1 MSAPVRASALLGA
14 RHDGCTGLVDFRAF
28 PSKSQQFIA
37 LDDFA
42 GMAAFVRAHRDEN
55 VFNGIATRK
64 SDESGALPN
73 CAGLPTL
80 FYDIDFKDTPEI
92 EARARLAN
100 APLTPSA
107 VVHSGGGLH
116 VHHFLKECVDL
127 SREAAEAGKMLRRLA
142 SYYCADLKSAEPARV
157 LRVVGTLNF
166 KYDPARLV
174 TVEEFHPEHRYNLAD
189 FEEWLPA
196 APDVV
201 VAAPVSLQEPLTEG
215 QRNAAL
221 YKLGRGLKAKGL
233 PAGVIASTLHSVN
246 AEQGRPPLPGQE
258 LEALIAQVLRQ
269 PDRAGFEPTGDTVG
283 ESPIVQTLST
293 VTARGRV
300 VDLAAAVP
308 ARQAHPHLW
317 RTRRRQVHHDARR
330 DRQDHAGG
338 GVARRWRGSAGGSP
352 LAFC

>member
-166 KYDPARLV
+166 KYDPARWSRWKSSTPNIV
-174 TVEEFHPEHRYNLAD
+174 TTWPISRSGSQ
-189 FEEWLPA
+189 P
-196 APDVV
+196 
-201 VAAPVSLQEPLTEG
+201 PLTWWW
-215 QRNAAL
+215 RRPCR
-221 YKLGRGLKAKGL
+221 YRSRSPRGGA
-233 PAGVIASTLHSVN
+233 T
-246 AEQGRPPLPGQE
+246 PPC
-258 LEALIAQVLRQ
+258 
-269 PDRAGFEPTGDTVG
+269 T
-283 ESPIVQTLST
+283 S
-293 VTARGRV
+293 
-300 VDLAAAVP
+300 
-308 ARQAHPHLW
+308 W
-317 RTRRRQVHHDARR
+317 
-330 DRQDHAGG
+330 GG
-338 GVARRWRGSAGGSP
+338 A
-352 LAFC
+352 